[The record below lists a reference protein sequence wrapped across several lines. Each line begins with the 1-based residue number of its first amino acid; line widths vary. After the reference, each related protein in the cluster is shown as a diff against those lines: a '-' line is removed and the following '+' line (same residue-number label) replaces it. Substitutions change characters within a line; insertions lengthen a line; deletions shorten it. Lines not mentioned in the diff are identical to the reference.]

1 MGGRFGLDI
10 AEPGWCAGSEEPF
23 GKSEPGWVHEHCV
36 TVGVRFG
43 REAGD
48 TFGLRGE
55 ADAGGM
61 PGGVL
66 LEIWTDFGRYLIDGF
81 LVSEV
86 AEVEAAIAYQGA
98 GEVVR
103 ICRFGVKGIHFCGLM
118 LLAFLRDGLS

>member
-10 AEPGWCAGSEEPF
+10 AKPGWCAGSEETF
-23 GKSEPGWVHEHCV
+23 GKGKPGWVHEHCV
-36 TVGVRFG
+36 TVAVRFG

-55 ADAGGM
+55 AYARGV

-66 LEIWTDFGRYLIDGF
+66 LEIWTDVGRYLIERF
-81 LVSEV
+81 LVDEV
-86 AEVEAAIAYQGA
+86 AEIEAAIADQGA

-103 ICRFGVKGIHFCGLM
+103 LCRFGIKGIHFWSLI
-118 LLAFLRDGLS
+118 LLAFLRAGLS